1 MEITDRL
8 KEIILQETDTDVTI
22 RTRKRNTVEIRSL
35 FCKVLKELKPNKT
48 LQSIG
53 DELNLDHASIIH
65 ALKMYDVYSKN
76 NKDLKRLKDII
87 MSHFIKVDE
96 TEIELLNEVDQ
107 LKHRIYQLTFDN
119 DKLEINLRKQRQ
131 MKRYDFE
138 IIENLNNLL
147 EETKDTMQ
155 YDIINDRLKAF
166 YTMNKNIK
174 L

>member
-1 MEITDRL
+1 MDITERL
-8 KEIILQETDTDVTI
+8 KEIILQETDTDVTV

-35 FCKVLKELKPNKT
+35 YCKVLKELKPNKT

-76 NKDLKRLKDII
+76 NKDLKRLKDIV

-96 TEIELLNEVDQ
+96 TQIEELSEVEQ
-107 LKHRIYQLTFDN
+107 LQQRIYQLTFDN
-119 DKLEINLRKQRQ
+119 DKLEIQLRKQ
-131 MKRYDFE
+131 KETKKYTYT
-138 IIENLNNLL
+138 IIESLNTLL
-147 EETKDTMQ
+147 EETEGTMQ
-155 YDIINDRLKAF
+155 YELINDRLNAF
-166 YTMNKNIK
+166 YKMNKNIK